1 MQPSQASLET
11 GHGGSKGMCLVLE
24 TKRLISIAIIIVMS
38 AGPELMA
45 EAGPPPSDVGKML
58 VLTKEKCPRMWT
70 GPLTWLQRL
79 AMVSASM
86 LSRESSSTAPFCCSS
101 LTLE

>member
-1 MQPSQASLET
+1 
-11 GHGGSKGMCLVLE
+11 
-24 TKRLISIAIIIVMS
+24 
-38 AGPELMA
+38 
-45 EAGPPPSDVGKML
+45 ML
-58 VLTKEKCPRMWT
+58 VLRKGKCPQMWM

-79 AMVSASM
+79 AMVSAST